1 LLVFL
6 FIIIGKKM
14 VDRQTIIN
22 STVDGMREEII
33 AFIQQ
38 IIQSPSLANGEH
50 EVQTIILKKLES
62 LGLDA
67 EKVPVHFNELKGHP
81 AFNDDGYSPDSRYNV
96 VGNWKNKG
104 KGKSLILN
112 GHVDVVPTGSFE
124 LWDES
129 PWSGA
134 IKNDRIYGRGSC
146 DMKAGL
152 SAGIFAVQV
161 LQSIGFKPDGNIM
174 IQSVIG
180 EESGG
185 CGTLTNIVKGY
196 SADAAVILEPTSL
209 KVCPIQSGALTFR
222 LTISGRATHA
232 AMRWDGVSAIEKFN
246 LIQQSILKF
255 EKERHDS
262 FNVAYFESKDRVA
275 PINIGTIKGGE
286 WHSTVP
292 ESVVAEGRFGVFPSE
307 TTRNAR
313 DAFEDH
319 IGKISN
325 NDPWLKENPPVID
338 WFEGQFESGQTDLD
352 DPVIHTLIDAIVRS
366 TGDAPI
372 IEGVTYGSDLRLF
385 TNHAHIPAV
394 LFGPGD
400 LRLAHAA
407 NEYVEINEVLKTIKI
422 IANMIVNWCGGTFD

>member
-1 LLVFL
+1 MADFQRKLTSALEASQEDLVN
-6 FIIIGKKM
+6 FIRTL
-14 VDRQTIIN
+14 VQC
-22 STVDGMREEII
+22 
-33 AFIQQ
+33 
-38 IIQSPSLANGEH
+38 PSLANDEGP
-50 EVQTIILKKLES
+50 VQDIIQDKLKS
-62 LGLDA
+62 LGLDT
-67 EKVPVHFNELKGHP
+67 EKIIVKFDKLKDHP
-81 AFNDDGYSPDSRYNV
+81 AFCDDGFSPDSRVNIL
-96 VGNWKNKG
+96 GQWCNDG
-104 KGKSLILN
+104 DGRSLILN
-112 GHVDVVPTGSFE
+112 GHVDVVPPGPE
-124 LWDES
+124 NLWNKS
-129 PWSGA
+129 PWSGY
-134 IKNDRIYGRGSC
+134 IKNGRIYGRGSC

-152 SAGIFAVQV
+152 SAGIFAVQI
-161 LQSIGFKPDGNIM
+161 LQSIGFKPHGNII
-174 IQSVIG
+174 IQSVVG

-185 CGTLTNIVKGY
+185 CGTLTNIIKGY
-196 SADAAVILEPTSL
+196 SANAAVLLEPTSL

-222 LTISGRATHA
+222 LTVPGRATHA
-232 AMRWDGVSAIEKFN
+232 ATRWDGVSAIEKFN

-262 FNVAYFESKDRVA
+262 FNAPYFESKDRVA

-292 ESVVAEGRFGVFPSE
+292 ESVVVEGRFGVFPSE
-307 TTRNAR
+307 TTSNAR

-319 IGKISN
+319 ISKISN
-325 NDPWLKENPPVID
+325 NDPWLKEHPPVIE

-352 DPVIHTLIDAIVRS
+352 DPIIQTLIDAIVRS

-407 NEYVEINEVLKTIKI
+407 NEYVEIDEVLKTIKI
-422 IANMIVNWCGGTFD
+422 IANMIVDWCGGTFD

>member
-1 LLVFL
+1 MTEF
-6 FIIIGKKM
+6 
-14 VDRQTIIN
+14 QTKFASLIKN
-22 STVDGMREEII
+22 HHNEII
-33 AFIQQ
+33 EFIQSA
-38 IIQSPSLANGEH
+38 IRLPSLANNEGP
-50 EVQTIILKKLES
+50 VQELIAKKLS
-62 LGLDA
+62 SFDLHVDH
-67 EKVPVHFNELKGHP
+67 VPVHFETIKEHP
-81 AFNDDGYSPDSRYNV
+81 AFCDDGFSPDSRYNIL
-96 VGNWKNKG
+96 GNWQNNG
-104 KGKSLILN
+104 NGKSLILN
-112 GHVDVVPTGSFE
+112 GHVDVVPTGPEENWS
-124 LWDES
+124 ES
-129 PWSGA
+129 PWSGSV
-134 IKNDRIYGRGSC
+134 KNGRIYGRGSC

-152 SAGIFAVQV
+152 GAGIFAVQV

-174 IQSVIG
+174 IQSVVG

-222 LTISGRATHA
+222 LTIPGRATHA

-246 LIQQSILKF
+246 LIHQSIIKF

-262 FNVAYFESKDRVA
+262 FNVAYFESRDRVA

-319 IGKISN
+319 ISEISN
-325 NDPWLKENPPVID
+325 NDPWLKDNPPVVE
-338 WFEGQFESGQTDLD
+338 WFEGQFESGQTDPEH
-352 DPVIHTLIDAIVRS
+352 PVIDKLMASHLTA
-366 TGDAPI
+366 TGYAPI

-400 LRLAHAA
+400 VRLAHAA
-407 NEYVEINEVLKTIKI
+407 NEFVEIEEVLTSVKVV
-422 IANMIVNWCGGTFD
+422 ANMIVNWCGGTFD

>member
-1 LLVFL
+1 MANLRQQIASAVEASRDDLV
-6 FIIIGKKM
+6 
-14 VDRQTIIN
+14 
-22 STVDGMREEII
+22 S
-33 AFIQQ
+33 FIQTLV
-38 IIQSPSLANGEH
+38 QSPSLANDEGP
-50 EVQTIILKKLES
+50 VQNIIQDKLES
-62 LGLDA
+62 LGLDT
-67 EKVPVHFNELKGHP
+67 EKILVRFDKLKDHP
-81 AFNDDGYSPDSRYNV
+81 GFSDDGFSPDSRVNV
-96 VGNWKNKG
+96 MGQWHNDG
-104 KGKSLILN
+104 GGRSLILN
-112 GHVDVVPTGSFE
+112 GHVDVVPTGPE
-124 LWDES
+124 NLWNKS
-129 PWSGA
+129 PWSGSV
-134 IKNDRIYGRGSC
+134 KNGRIYGRGSC

-152 SAGIFAVQV
+152 GAGIFAVQV

-174 IQSVIG
+174 IQSVVG

-209 KVCPIQSGALTFR
+209 KICPIQSGALTFR
-222 LTISGRATHA
+222 LTIPGRATHA

-246 LIQQSILKF
+246 LIHQSIIKF

-262 FNVAYFESKDRVA
+262 FNVTYFESRDRVA

-319 IGKISN
+319 VSEISN
-325 NDPWLKENPPVID
+325 NDPWLKDNPPVVE
-338 WFEGQFESGQTDLD
+338 WFEGQFESGQTDPEH
-352 DPVIHTLIDAIVRS
+352 PVIDKLMASHLTA
-366 TGDAPI
+366 TGYAPI

-400 LRLAHAA
+400 VRLAHAA
-407 NEYVEINEVLKTIKI
+407 NEYVEIEEVLTSVKVV
-422 IANMIVNWCGGTFD
+422 ANMIVKWCGGTFD